1 MKQITYSRSLLL
13 TVLILLVSTIG
24 FAQQGKGARVH
35 ALKVSYITNKLDLS
49 SAQAE
54 RFWPVYNSY
63 ESELRELRKKFRRET
78 GGKNKAE
85 SPEEAHRMIED
96 NLDFQEDVI
105 ALKRR
110 YKDEFL
116 KVISARQLADLY
128 SAEREFKQMLIK
140 RLEGRNRRR

>member
-1 MKQITYSRSLLL
+1 MKQMTYSRSLLL
-13 TVLILLVSTIG
+13 TVLILLMSTMG

-35 ALKVSYITNKLDLS
+35 ALKVSYITDKLDLS

-54 RFWPVYNSY
+54 RFWPVYNRY
-63 ESELRELRKKFRRET
+63 EAELRSLRQEFRKET
-78 GGKNKAE
+78 GGKNKAR
-85 SPEEAHRMIED
+85 SSEEAHRMIED

-116 KVISARQLADLY
+116 KVISAQQLSGLY
-128 SAEREFKQMLIK
+128 AAERDFKQMLIK
-140 RLEGRNRRR
+140 RLEGRGRRR

>member
-1 MKQITYSRSLLL
+1 MKQMTYRRSLLL
-13 TVLILLVSTIG
+13 TVLILLVSTIC
-24 FAQQGKGARVH
+24 FAQQGKAARVH
-35 ALKVSYITNKLDLS
+35 ALKVSYITDKLNLS

-54 RFWPVYNSY
+54 RFWPVYNRY
-63 ESELRELRKKFRRET
+63 EDELRDLRQKFRRET
-78 GGKNKAE
+78 GGKNKAK

-116 KVISARQLADLY
+116 RVISAQQLADLY
-128 SAEREFKQMLIK
+128 TAEREFKQMLIK
-140 RLEGRNRRR
+140 RLEGRNKRR